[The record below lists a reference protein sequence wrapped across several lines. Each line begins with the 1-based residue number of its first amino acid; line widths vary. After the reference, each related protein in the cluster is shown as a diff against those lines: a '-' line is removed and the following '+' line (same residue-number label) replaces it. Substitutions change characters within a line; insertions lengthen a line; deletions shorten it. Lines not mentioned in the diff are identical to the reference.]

1 MPGSA
6 WEPSKC
12 PSAGDQPACPAHEGN
27 NVTDTRVDHT
37 GSNALEKWLRERVA
51 AYGDV
56 SADVV
61 DVNAQLTDL
70 GMDSVYA
77 LTLCGDIEDTFN
89 IDMDPSVIWDHDTIR
104 SLADALAAMAAT
116 QP

>member
-1 MPGSA
+1 M
-6 WEPSKC
+6 
-12 PSAGDQPACPAHEGN
+12 
-27 NVTDTRVDHT
+27 TDTHVDRPDT
-37 GSNALEKWLRERVA
+37 NLLETWLRERVA

-56 SADVV
+56 SADDV

-77 LTLCGDIEDTFN
+77 LTLCGDIEDTYN

-104 SLADALAAMAAT
+104 SLADALAADIRERSA
-116 QP
+116 Q